1 MPSPYLKVHLFI
13 NPLLLTSSLHKMLIK
28 FKITF
33 HRPHSLEKLEKI
45 LFQNQQSFDCLY
57 VLDLSFS
64 MAITFQIN
72 Q

>member
-1 MPSPYLKVHLFI
+1 
-13 NPLLLTSSLHKMLIK
+13 MLIK

-33 HRPHSLEKLEKI
+33 HRPHSSEKLEKI

-64 MAITFQIN
+64 KAITFQIN

>member
-33 HRPHSLEKLEKI
+33 HRLHSLEKLEKI
-45 LFQNQQSFDCLY
+45 LFQNQQSFNCSFE
-57 VLDLSFS
+57 LDLSFS
-64 MAITFQIN
+64 MEIAFQIN
-72 Q
+72 